1 MLRLILVHRYKAPK
15 FSCVF
20 WSSQM
25 VAIYKVRNL
34 SFYWFDSSFIFAVE
48 ELHNFYLIINVYL
61 GCTGVSAQCVKIIH
75 IRSFFWSVLSRSR
88 DEYGDLLRRSL
99 YSARARKSTDQKTL
113 RIWHFQAVFFT
124 LSPSILTFAG
134 WILFI
139 HLFIYLF
146 IYLFI

>member
-34 SFYWFDSSFIFAVE
+34 FFYWFDSSFIFAVE

-88 DEYGDLLRRSL
+88 DEYGIYFADLCIQPEHVKVRTRKHSAFDTFKQCSL
-99 YSARARKSTDQKTL
+99 
-113 RIWHFQAVFFT
+113 
-124 LSPSILTFAG
+124 LSLP
-134 WILFI
+134 LF
-139 HLFIYLF
+139 
-146 IYLFI
+146 